1 MTLEEKIKELQETKK
16 DLQLLLWLQELQVFR
31 DELEKGLLVS
41 TVW

>member
-31 DELEKGLLVS
+31 DELEERLLVS
-41 TVW
+41 TV

>member
-41 TVW
+41 TV

>member
-31 DELEKGLLVS
+31 DELEEGLLVS
-41 TVW
+41 TV

>member
-41 TVW
+41 TVR